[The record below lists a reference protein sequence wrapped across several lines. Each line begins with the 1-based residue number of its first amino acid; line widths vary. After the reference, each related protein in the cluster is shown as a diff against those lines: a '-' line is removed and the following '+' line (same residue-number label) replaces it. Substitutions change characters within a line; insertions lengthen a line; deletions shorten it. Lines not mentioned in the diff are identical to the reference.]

1 MKKKLIQGSIES
13 SNVTKKKKLIN
24 GSYDQVLEVT
34 SSNPNISENQL
45 LQYAIKYAN
54 ATLPKG
60 VIAKMADD
68 AEQCYIKDEDGTR
81 MQIGFDLFNK

>member
-13 SNVTKKKKLIN
+13 SNVTKNKKLIN

-45 LQYAIKYAN
+45 LQYAIKSVN

-60 VIAKMADD
+60 VIAKMAD
-68 AEQCYIKDEDGTR
+68 AEQCYIKDKDGTR